1 MLSKNF
7 SGAVL
12 AVFVASAT
20 LVLAADKPKLDGVK
34 CVVAS
39 SKAVDES
46 KSADW
51 KKGKVYFCCGN
62 CAKTFAA
69 DKEKGELA
77 GKANAQLVATKQY
90 KQTAC
95 PISGAKLDDSTA
107 IEVAGTKVSFCCNN
121 CKGKAEAAK
130 GDEQINLV
138 FGEKAFE
145 KGKFEPVKEEVK

>member
-1 MLSKNF
+1 MLNKQL

-12 AVFVASAT
+12 GLF
-20 LVLAADKPKLDGVK
+20 LVSTTFLMAADKPKLEGVK

-39 SKAVDES
+39 TKAVDET

-62 CAKTFAA
+62 CAKAFAD
-69 DKEKGELA
+69 DKEKEKFA
-77 GKANAQLVATKQY
+77 GKANAQLVASKQY
-90 KQTAC
+90 KQSAC

-107 IEVAGTKVSFCCNN
+107 IEVSGTKVAFCCNN

-145 KGKFEPVKEEVK
+145 KGKFEPAKEEVK

>member
-1 MLSKNF
+1 MLSKHT
-7 SGAVL
+7 SAAVL
-12 AVFVASAT
+12 ALFVVSAT
-20 LVLAADKPKLDGVK
+20 LAFAADKPKLDGVK
-34 CVVAS
+34 CVVATG
-39 SKAVDES
+39 KAVDES

-62 CAKTFAA
+62 CAKAFADEK
-69 DKEKGELA
+69 DKDKYA

-107 IEVAGTKVSFCCNN
+107 IEVAGTKVAFCCNN

-130 GDEQINLV
+130 GDEQVNLV

-145 KGKFEPVKEEVK
+145 KGKFEPAKEEVK